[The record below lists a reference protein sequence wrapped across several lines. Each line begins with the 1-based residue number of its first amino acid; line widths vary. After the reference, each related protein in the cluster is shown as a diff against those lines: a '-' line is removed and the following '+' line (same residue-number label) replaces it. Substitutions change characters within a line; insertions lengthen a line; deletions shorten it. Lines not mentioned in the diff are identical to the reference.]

1 MIMARSQEKK
11 SKEIILKDH
20 ADIINQV
27 ESLRS
32 RLEDLIALKENPID
46 LEVLAASRALDEMI
60 NKFYRVCC

>member
-1 MIMARSQEKK
+1 MARSQEKK
-11 SKEIILKDH
+11 SEEIILKDH

-32 RLEDLIALKENPID
+32 RLEDLIALKENTID